1 MNTQNTALI
10 VIDVQKDFLTDG
22 ALAVPDGEFVISPI
36 IKLSRLIDTVVLT
49 QDWHPADHKSFASN
63 HEDAAPFTM
72 TEMPYGPQVLW
83 PDHCVQGRAGAEL
96 MLTEEVMNTA
106 ILTVRKGMN
115 PEVDSYSAFMEND
128 KETRTGLAGFLKDR
142 KIDTV
147 VLTGLALDYCVAYS
161 ALDAVDAG
169 FRTIVVLEATRA
181 IAEETKVAQ
190 IQAMQDAG
198 VEIVETVADL
208 RTVLGA

>member
-161 ALDAVDAG
+161 ALDAVEAG

>member
-96 MLTEEVMNTA
+96 VLTEEVMNTA

-190 IQAMQDAG
+190 IQAMRDAG